1 MTALAGAR
9 LLGSNSGGN
18 PVLSKG
24 FIGLAANAKVWQG
37 AIVCLDPATGFGS
50 QGKTAPG
57 LIVLGVAEPPNQ
69 NIVVAGQ
76 PPGVFSNLYDN
87 TGAGATNGGVVCEY
101 SQGARPFL
109 NSAGGDA
116 ITAAAIGQDCY
127 MVDDQTAALTDGAG
141 TRSRLGRIVGFETL
155 PVVQV
160 GASFAGAQPTMV
172 LTVPVALSSLVV
184 GGGTFAQLPAL
195 GFNGKIKSLAYVP
208 QVAGAGAGATFAVT
222 PQIAGVSTTGGVAT
236 VTLANTGQGAAAV
249 LGTAVTAL
257 NGFTGAQVISLIN
270 AAGTVFTGGSGAFV
284 IEVVAA
290 L

>member
-9 LLGSNSGGN
+9 LFGSNSGGN
-18 PVLSKG
+18 PVLSRG

-37 AIVCLDPATGFGS
+37 AVVCLDPATGFGT

-69 NIVVAGQ
+69 NVVVAGQ
-76 PPGVFSNLYDN
+76 PPAAFSNLYDN
-87 TGAGATNGGVVCEY
+87 TGGTNGLVVCEY

-141 TRSRLGRIVGFETL
+141 TRSRLGRIVGFETQ

-222 PQIAGVSTTGGVAT
+222 AQIAGVSTTGGIAT
-236 VTLANTGQGAAAV
+236 ITLANTGQGAASV

-270 AAGTVFTGGSGAFV
+270 AAGTVFTGGSGAFI

-290 L
+290 F

>member
-1 MTALAGAR
+1 MTALAGMR
-9 LLGSNSGGN
+9 SIPSYSGGN

-37 AIVCLDPATGFGS
+37 AIVCLDPATGFGT

-57 LIVLGVAEPPNQ
+57 LIVLGVAESPEMGM
-69 NIVVAGQ
+69 VVAGQ
-76 PPGVFSNLYDN
+76 PPAVFSNLYDN
-87 TGAGATNGGVVCEY
+87 TGGTNGLLTCQFR
-101 SQGARPFL
+101 QGAYPFL

-141 TRSRLGRIVGFETL
+141 TRSRLGRIVGFDTL
-155 PVVQV
+155 PFVQV
-160 GASFAGAQPTMV
+160 GPSFAGAQPTMV
-172 LTVPVALSSLVV
+172 LTVPVVLSSLVV

-195 GFNGKIKSLAYVP
+195 GFNGKLKSLAYVP

-222 PQIAGVSTTGGVAT
+222 PQIAGVSITGGIAT
-236 VTLANTGQGAAAV
+236 IALANTGQGATAV

-257 NGFTGAQVISLIN
+257 NGFTGAQVISLVN
-270 AAGTVFTGGSGAFV
+270 AAGTVFTGGSGAFI

-290 L
+290 F